1 MTPNFEEKLKEVQE
15 KFQQGMNR
23 TNGVVSKSMNVNTK
37 PTHKFYYKG
46 FLVTIDGDLPE
57 QDLLEL
63 KQLINTIE

>member
-23 TNGVVSKSMNVNTK
+23 TSGVISTSMGVNSK

-46 FLVTIDGDLPE
+46 FLVTIDGNLPE

>member
-1 MTPNFEEKLKEVQE
+1 MASFEEKLKEVQE

-23 TNGVVSKSMNVNTK
+23 TNGVISKSMNVNTR

-46 FLVTIDGDLPE
+46 FLVTIDGNLPE